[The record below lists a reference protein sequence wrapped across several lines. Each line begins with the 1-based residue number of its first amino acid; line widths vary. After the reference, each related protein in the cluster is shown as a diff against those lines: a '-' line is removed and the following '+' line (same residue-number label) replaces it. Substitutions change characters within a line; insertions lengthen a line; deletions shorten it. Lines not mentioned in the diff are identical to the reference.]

1 MWQRV
6 AGFLILASDDWRT
19 RHADDR
25 APPSRDSTPRRPSA
39 RGKVF
44 PSPPSAA
51 APAPFPPH
59 ALVAMAEYSTL
70 AAVDLGSNSFH
81 CQVGR
86 VVGDQIYPL
95 DALRE
100 PVRLGAGLTRD
111 KRLDEATQECALAC
125 LKRFGE
131 RLRGFDRRAVRAV
144 GTNTLRVAKNAA
156 AFLKK
161 AEAALGF
168 PIEVVAGREEARL
181 IYLGVS
187 HSLPASREKRLV
199 VDIGGGS
206 TEFIIGAGHKPQ
218 KLESLFMG
226 CVSYSLRFFPDG
238 KVSRNAMK
246 EAELAARNE
255 LQHAVAQFS
264 RGNWQ
269 QAVGSSGTVRAIAD
283 VMQANGFDEGGITPA
298 GIDRLRSHLLKAGGM
313 DRVELA
319 GLQPDRV
326 PVFPGGLAI
335 LNAVLSE
342 LHVERM
348 VAASGAMRQGVLY
361 DLLGRFHHKDMRD
374 VTVAQFMQR
383 YHVDALQARRVGAL
397 AFDLYRRLTAG
408 AGEPDEAAV
417 RCVACAAK
425 LHEIGI
431 SVAYSGYHKHSAYI
445 VDNADMPGFSRE
457 EQHRLSLL
465 ALAHRRSLSKAAR
478 RIEDDETD
486 WRMVFAL
493 RLAALLYRSRADVA
507 LPPFQARHSGRKFRL
522 ALDPGWLARNPLTV
536 AALGE
541 EVREWEKIG
550 FELKVP
556 GLDQLDASAELA
568 LAS

>member
-1 MWQRV
+1 M
-6 AGFLILASDDWRT
+6 
-19 RHADDR
+19 
-25 APPSRDSTPRRPSA
+25 P
-39 RGKVF
+39 
-44 PSPPSAA
+44 
-51 APAPFPPH
+51 
-59 ALVAMAEYSTL
+59 EYSTL

-81 CQVGR
+81 CQVAR
-86 VVGDQIYPL
+86 IVGDQVYPL
-95 DALRE
+95 DSLRE

-111 KRLDEATQECALAC
+111 KRIDEETQERALAC

-131 RLRGFDRRAVRAV
+131 RLRDFDKHAVRAL
-144 GTNTLRVAKNAA
+144 GTNTLRVAKNAG

-187 HSLPASREKRLV
+187 HELPASREKRLV

-206 TEFIIGAGHKPQ
+206 TELIIGSGYRPQ

-226 CVSYSLRFFPDG
+226 CVSYSLRYFEDG
-238 KVSRNAMK
+238 KVTKGAMK
-246 EAELAARNE
+246 QAELAARNE
-255 LQHAVAQFS
+255 LQPIVAKFA

-269 QAVGSSGTVRAIAD
+269 QAVGSSGTVRALAD
-283 VMQANGFDEGGITPA
+283 VIQQNGFGEDGITPA
-298 GIDRLRSHLLKAGGM
+298 GLDRLRSYLIKAGDM

-319 GLQPDRV
+319 GLKPDRM

-335 LNAVLSE
+335 LNAVFSE
-342 LHVERM
+342 LDIGSM
-348 VAASGAMRQGVLY
+348 GVAGGAMRQGVLY

-383 YHVDALQARRVGAL
+383 YHVDALQARRVGEL
-397 AFDLYRRLTAG
+397 AFNLYRKLTAES
-408 AGEPDEAAV
+408 GEPDEDASRIIAWAA
-417 RCVACAAK
+417 R

-431 SVAYSGYHKHSAYI
+431 SVAFSGYHKHSAYI
-445 VDNADMPGFSRE
+445 VGNADMPGFSRD
-457 EQHRLSLL
+457 EQTRLAVLVQ
-465 ALAHRRSLSKAAR
+465 AHRRSLGKAVKKG
-478 RIEDDETD
+478 DERDVD
-486 WRMVFAL
+486 WSMVLSL

-507 LPPFQARHSGRKFRL
+507 LPPLQARLQGRKFRL
-522 ALDPGWLARNPLTV
+522 ALDPGWLARNPLT
-536 AALGE
+536 ATALHDE
-541 EVREWEKIG
+541 IREWDRIG

-556 GLDQLDASAELA
+556 GLDGLETGAELA